1 MNLLAEA
8 IRRFLSKP
16 STRRYPK
23 EKPELPEGFRGRVE
37 WNPETCIFCMLCAIN
52 CPTNAITI
60 NKEKKEWSIDIGKC
74 IFCGRC
80 HDVCPTKP
88 KSVSNSKKYE
98 LAEYEKEKFRL
109 KFRKSER
116 GG

>member
-1 MNLLAEA
+1 M
-8 IRRFLSKP
+8 RRIFSKP
-16 STRRYPK
+16 STRKYPK
-23 EKPELPEGFRGRVE
+23 ERRRLPKGFRGRIK

-60 NKEKKEWSIDIGKC
+60 NKEKKEWSIDVGKC

-88 KSVSNSKKYE
+88 KSVYNTDMFELSDYE
-98 LAEYEKEKFRL
+98 RENFKL
-109 KFRKSER
+109 KFKK
-116 GG
+116 

>member
-1 MNLLAEA
+1 MNLLPEA
-8 IRRFLSKP
+8 LKRVFSKP

-23 EKPELPEGFRGRVE
+23 EKPKLPDGFRGRIE
-37 WNPETCIFCMLCAIN
+37 WSKATCIFCMACAIN

-60 NKEKKEWSIDIGKC
+60 QKEQKTWAIDIGKC

-88 KSVSNSKKYE
+88 KSVNNSERYE
-98 LAEYEKEKFRL
+98 LSEHEKAKFRL
-109 KFRKSER
+109 SYTK
-116 GG
+116 

>member
-8 IRRFLSKP
+8 IKRVFSKP
-16 STRRYPK
+16 STRKYPK
-23 EKPELPEGFRGRVE
+23 EKPEIPKGFRGRVE
-37 WNPETCIFCMLCAIN
+37 WNKDTCIFCMLCAVN

-60 NKEKKEWSIDIGKC
+60 NKEEKTWSIDIGKC

-88 KSVSNSKKYE
+88 KSVNNSERYE
-98 LAEYEKEKFRL
+98 LAEYGKEKFNL
-109 KFRKSER
+109 SFNK
-116 GG
+116 